1 MALSD
6 SDRRAVI
13 DTINLLCESGHMD
26 EAGVLTKQF
35 GITSAE
41 LNAAVRD

>member
-1 MALSD
+1 MVLSD

-13 DTINLLCESGHMD
+13 DSINHLCQSGHMD
-26 EAGVLTKQF
+26 EAGVLTQQF
-35 GITSAE
+35 GITSDE